1 MAKKILIVEDESSA
15 LKAMVEKFQR
25 EGFDVLTAPD
35 GVRGLAEAQAS
46 HPEIILLDIIMP
58 NMDGIMMLRKL
69 REDDG
74 YGKQVPVILL
84 TNLSSDD
91 DGRKKEIDALSPIAY
106 LVKTD
111 WKLSDVVD
119 KVNLCLSGKC

>member
-15 LKAMVEKFQR
+15 RKAMEEKFQR
-25 EGFDVLTAPD
+25 EGFEVFTAID
-35 GVRGLAEAQAS
+35 GIRGLAEAQRL

-58 NMDGIMMLRKL
+58 NMDGIMMLKKL
-69 REDDG
+69 REDGG

-91 DGRKKEIDALSPIAY
+91 DGRRKEIAELAPIAY
-106 LVKTD
+106 MVKTD
-111 WKLSDVVD
+111 WKLSDVVE
-119 KVNLCLSGKC
+119 KVNECLKGKV

>member
-15 LKAMVEKFQR
+15 RKAMEEKFQR
-25 EGFDVLTAPD
+25 EGFEVFTAID
-35 GVRGLAEAQAS
+35 GIRGLAEAQRL

-58 NMDGIMMLRKL
+58 NMDGIMMLKKL
-69 REDDG
+69 REDGG

-91 DGRKKEIDALSPIAY
+91 DGRRKEIDALSPVAY
-106 LVKTD
+106 MVKTD
-111 WKLSDVVD
+111 WKLSDVVE
-119 KVNLCLSGKC
+119 KVNQCLEGKC